1 MEERALKIKLGH
13 NDGGSTRT
21 SDRAS
26 VGGEGSETET
36 VTLAD
41 GTVETVY
48 TWPTYVSVLRRSDGC

>member
-1 MEERALKIKLGH
+1 MDERVLNTRLGH

-26 VGGEGSETET
+26 VGGEGDVTET

-48 TWPTYVSVLRRSDGC
+48 TWPT